1 MKQPYGHKLTPLN
14 IARGSR
20 VSLSATQIV
29 KLGVAAL
36 IGTGVFAAIERGYGR
51 TDMPAVSV
59 TLRANSEPDASTG
72 PKTHRAPAA
81 ERERVSKAESRP
93 LAEPARDPS
102 ATPPAASGES
112 TGDGASA
119 TPGRDRDWSSGV
131 VQPGDPATQE
141 IATEF
146 QTTTS
151 ATPASLHGP
160 IASASG
166 DEGQTAPG
174 DCQLSDLR
182 AVLSDVSARFGG
194 VTMVAAH
201 QFNTRNHIS
210 GSTREKLHHDC
221 KAIDFRPD
229 HPSRLQEIKT
239 YLRSRPEITGVESYR
254 DGVIHMDSAGI
265 PVASRR
271 QPSNSGRP
279 QPLKPAPG
287 ALPPTREAPSAF
299 VLLDRD
305 R

>member
-59 TLRANSEPDASTG
+59 ALRADSEPDTSTG
-72 PKTHRAPAA
+72 PKIYRAPVA
-81 ERERVSKAESRP
+81 ERERVSKAEIRS

-102 ATPPAASGES
+102 ARPPGASDEP
-112 TGDGASA
+112 TGDGARA
-119 TPGRDRDWSSGV
+119 TPGGDRDWSSGV
-131 VQPGDPATQE
+131 IQPGDPATQE
-141 IATEF
+141 IATHSA
-146 QTTTS
+146 TTIS
-151 ATPASLHGP
+151 ATPASLHGS
-160 IASASG
+160 IASASWV
-166 DEGQTAPG
+166 QTAPG
-174 DCQLSDLR
+174 DCQLSDLQ

-194 VTMVAAH
+194 VTVIAAH
-201 QFNTRNHIS
+201 QSRTTNHIS
-210 GSTREKLHHDC
+210 GSNREKLHNDC

-229 HPSRLQEIKT
+229 PSRLQEIKT
-239 YLRSRPEITGVESYR
+239 YLRSRPEISGVESYR
-254 DGVIHMDSAGI
+254 DGVIHMDSAGT

-271 QPSNSGRP
+271 QPSDSGRP
-279 QPLKPAPG
+279 QRLKPAPG
-287 ALPPTREAPSAF
+287 ALPQTREAPAAF